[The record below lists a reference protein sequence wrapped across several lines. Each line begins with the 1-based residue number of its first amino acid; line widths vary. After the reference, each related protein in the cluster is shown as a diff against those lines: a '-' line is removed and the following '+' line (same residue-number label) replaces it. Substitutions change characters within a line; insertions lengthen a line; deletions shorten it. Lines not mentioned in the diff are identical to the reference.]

1 MTILVSIRVV
11 LLHGVNRGLEADEGF
26 LNAYVGETVI
36 GKSFQQME
44 NILDILDRVRISGLN
59 GLVVFAE
66 MWDSMPVKLVA
77 MTGADEPGTG
87 TETEPS

>member
-1 MTILVSIRVV
+1 
-11 LLHGVNRGLEADEGF
+11 
-26 LNAYVGETVI
+26 
-36 GKSFQQME
+36 ME